1 MQRLSVPW
9 GLWYSKAP
17 FEMTFPD
24 EWEIIR
30 CAMRD
35 GPDVSDAQIEE
46 AFLHPIGTQP
56 LSEMA
61 KGRKSAAI
69 AVDDMTRPTQAYRI
83 LPILLRHLE
92 KAGLSRKDVTIV
104 IALGAHRSMDKKD
117 MVKKLGEEIVQTM
130 AIYNHHPYEH
140 LLHVGKSSRGTDIY
154 VSRFFAD
161 ADLKIGLSFI
171 TPHPMAGFGGG
182 GKIILPGLGGIDTL
196 EQNHRPGV
204 RGVSGGIGFV
214 EGNEVR
220 AEIEDVAR
228 KVGLEFSINVV
239 GNSSAQTAGIFAGD
253 LVAAHR
259 KAVELATRVYATP
272 APPLLDIGIFN
283 AWPKDSEFLQAVN
296 AFNVWRTGYRDLV
309 RKGGAVII
317 SSACSEGRGFHGLMS
332 KGMRLYMKVNE
343 RGHVANIFQDRR
355 VCFFS
360 PNATLPDLRDY
371 YAEEVQLF
379 NEWSSLIEELKRHY
393 PAGSKVGVFPCST
406 LQYLVES

>member
-1 MQRLSVPW
+1 MQRVSVPW
-9 GLWYSKAP
+9 GLWYSKVP
-17 FEMTFPD
+17 FEMSFPD
-24 EWEIIR
+24 EWKVIH
-30 CAMRD
+30 CGMKD
-35 GPDVSDAQIEE
+35 GPDIPDAQIEE
-46 AFLHPIGTQP
+46 ALLHPIGTKP
-56 LSEMA
+56 LSELA
-61 KGRKSAAI
+61 RDRKSAAV
-69 AVDDMTRPTQAYRI
+69 AVDDLTRPTQTYRI
-83 LPILLRHLE
+83 LPILLSQLE
-92 KAGLSRKDVTIV
+92 RAGLSRRSTTIV
-104 IALGAHRSMDKKD
+104 IALGAHRFMDQRD
-117 MVKKLGEEIVQTM
+117 MVKKLGEEIVETM
-130 AIYNHHPYEH
+130 SIYNHHPYEH
-140 LLHVGKSSRGTDIY
+140 LLHLGKSIRGTDIY
-154 VSRFFAD
+154 VNRFFGD

-171 TPHPMAGFGGG
+171 TPHPLAGFGGG

-239 GNSSAQTAGIFAGD
+239 GNSLAQTAGLFAGD
-253 LVAAHR
+253 LVEAHR
-259 KAVELATRVYATP
+259 AAVGLAMKVYATP

-309 RKGGAVII
+309 RKGGAVVI

-343 RGHVANIFQDRR
+343 RGHVANIFRDRR
-355 VCFFS
+355 VYFFS

-371 YAEEVQLF
+371 YAQEVQLF
-379 NEWSSLIEELKRHY
+379 KEWPALIEELKKY
-393 PAGSKVGVFPCST
+393 YSAGSVAGVFPCST
-406 LQYLVES
+406 LQYLVDS